1 LRWSSCCRANRSY
14 SRLDERGELIGNR
27 AERATI
33 QKLAVTSAEQSE
45 SARAVFDE
53 QIGELRGQ
61 VDKSAKDAEEVRRIA
76 S

>member
-1 LRWSSCCRANRSY
+1 L
-14 SRLDERGELIGNR
+14 GNR